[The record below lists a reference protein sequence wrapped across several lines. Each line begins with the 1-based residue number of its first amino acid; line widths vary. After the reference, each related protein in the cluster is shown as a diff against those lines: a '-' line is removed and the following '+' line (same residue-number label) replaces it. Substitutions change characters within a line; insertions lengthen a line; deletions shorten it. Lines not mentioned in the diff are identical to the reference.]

1 MANVIYD
8 YPKSSCNCYE
18 CTQKDYNFNIH
29 GMPTNMSVRNC
40 QTPKLFECYDNAPF
54 RFDIEPRDKKGID
67 VMNPQAMESKYSP
80 DFQKINC
87 PNAQGCN
94 KTQYASHDPR
104 LFYVPYAQR
113 LTLDRPP
120 IETSPKLSE
129 LSTDKSLDNYGQN
142 YTGYH
147 DINAGQIVYY
157 IDRERQ
163 DPFYSPL
170 FTTSAYAYGTL
181 YQDPMGGMKP
191 EYYRTPLKC
200 NNPLDTQKKSYEGG
214 LSWMQDSMSHRE
226 DLLSKQMWRI
236 NQERYE
242 PRWEA

>member
-18 CTQKDYNFNIH
+18 CTKKDYNFDTH

-40 QTPKLFECYDNAPF
+40 QTPKLFECYDKAPF

-94 KTQYASHDPR
+94 QTQYTSHDPR
-104 LFYVPYAQR
+104 LFYTPYAQR
-113 LTLDRPP
+113 LALDRPP
-120 IETSPKLSE
+120 IESSPKLSQ
-129 LSTDKSLDNYGQN
+129 LSTDKSLDNYGKN

-147 DINAGQIVYY
+147 DIDAGHIVYY
-157 IDRERQ
+157 INRERQ
-163 DPFYSPL
+163 DPFFSPL
-170 FTTSAYAYGTL
+170 FTTSAYTYGTL
-181 YQDPMGGMKP
+181 YQDPMGAMKP
-191 EYYRTPLKC
+191 VYTRTPLKY

-226 DLLSKQMWRI
+226 DLLSRQMWRI

-242 PRWEA
+242 PRWEG